1 MQGLYVHLPFCRQ
14 KCHYCDFRTVAH
26 GEKRIDA
33 YMEALTRELR
43 FTAQHFHTKEW
54 TTLYLGGGT
63 PSFVPVKKL
72 KIWMDTFYRYYPK
85 VESEVTLE
93 ANPED
98 ITKENIREW
107 KSMGINRISIGLQST
122 DEKMVKKCGRAFIS
136 DWKERIR
143 WLREEGILNFS
154 LDLLLALPGQRMQDV
169 EKMTDQILDIKPP
182 HLSVYSLILEE
193 KTYFGYLARQG
204 KLLLPDEDLERD
216 LVHYVTER
224 LKNAGYNHY
233 ELSNF
238 ALPGYE
244 AIHNSFY
251 WERIPYL
258 GLGLGAASH
267 WEELRWKNSD
277 SLQRY
282 LKLAG
287 TEKLWED
294 KEKIGMVEAMSEALI
309 LGLRKIDGV
318 EISRLKNRYDEKIFE
333 EFKRDIRKNIQRG
346 ILERHGD
353 RLRLSPKGIDLG
365 DIANRDFFR

>member
-1 MQGLYVHLPFCRQ
+1 M
-14 KCHYCDFRTVAH
+14 
-26 GEKRIDA
+26 
-33 YMEALTRELR
+33 M
-43 FTAQHFHTKEW
+43 
-54 TTLYLGGGT
+54 
-63 PSFVPVKKL
+63 
-72 KIWMDTFYRYYPK
+72 
-85 VESEVTLE
+85 
-93 ANPED
+93 
-98 ITKENIREW
+98 
-107 KSMGINRISIGLQST
+107 
-122 DEKMVKKCGRAFIS
+122 
-136 DWKERIR
+136 
-143 WLREEGILNFS
+143 
-154 LDLLLALPGQRMQDV
+154 
-169 EKMTDQILDIKPP
+169 DQILDIKPP

-204 KLLLPDEDLERD
+204 KLLLPDEDLERN

-287 TEKLWED
+287 TEELCNAPGPSHSPIEAQEVLRALHRHPEASQVIPVEPPHAARRQD
-294 KEKIGMVEAMSEALI
+294 AFGGRHPDAGDPQEHLVVRSVGIHGKEVDM
-309 LGLRKIDGV
+309 
-318 EISRLKNRYDEKIFE
+318 
-333 EFKRDIRKNIQRG
+333 
-346 ILERHGD
+346 
-353 RLRLSPKGIDLG
+353 P
-365 DIANRDFFR
+365 